1 MRVLKLAKECQ
12 KLECLCHVSTA
23 YTNSNRRGFI
33 EEKIYNLD
41 RDPEEI
47 INEVLQMNPQYISDN
62 EQTLI
67 SGYPNTYTWT
77 KSMAERAL
85 LKTHGHVRVALVR
98 PSIVISS
105 AEEPTQGWTDT
116 LAAAGGIFFGVSS
129 GLMHVVY
136 ADPSKALDIV
146 PVDYVSNT
154 VLCTTAYT
162 ARMET
167 PQVVVCHSS
176 SSHHNPCTI
185 AAMREALNS
194 YSKKFPY
201 YRSFSHPWGFATGNS

>member
-1 MRVLKLAKECQ
+1 
-12 KLECLCHVSTA
+12 VSTA

-129 GLMHVVY
+129 
-136 ADPSKALDIV
+136 
-146 PVDYVSNT
+146 VSNT